1 MTEKYLTRIEVH
13 QTLKLGREEMLK
25 LIKEGKIKAYR
36 LDNEIVFRYKDVEK
50 LVAMIEPERKVDT
63 SEYK

>member
-1 MTEKYLTRIEVH
+1 MIREYLTRKEVQ

-36 LDNEIVFRYKDVEK
+36 LDNDIVFKYKDVEK